1 MRPSPPPS
9 PPARGGRQQ
18 LRTLKRQVRRGAAP
32 GASPAQREQSRRI
45 ALALLERSMRFG
57 HGRLAVQRLCEAAS
71 LGVALD
77 LEHWSYGE
85 GVVAGCNDHLLKD
98 RFLAARRQHAPL

>member
-1 MRPSPPPS
+1 MRPSPPS

-18 LRTLKRQVRRGAAP
+18 LRTLKRQARRGASP
-32 GASPAQREQSRRI
+32 GASPVQREQGRRI
-45 ALALLERSMRFG
+45 ALDLLERSMRFG

-71 LGVALD
+71 LGAPLS

-85 GVVAGCNDHLLKD
+85 GVVAGSNDRLLKD
-98 RFLAARRQHAPL
+98 RFLAARRQHVPL